1 MLTTYTAVVVPLVA
15 SFRITSR
22 SMVWL
27 TIDSMVDIFF
37 FTDVVVNFRTS
48 YVDGNGA
55 MVTDLKKIR
64 INYART
70 WFPIDILSCLPY
82 DALTIVIGEIRQQEF
97 SYFLSVL
104 KTFRLLRMIRIA
116 RDMDRYLEHAY
127 ATLVVL
133 VCLILL
139 ICHWM
144 ACGWYIVTLYS
155 TSAYLQAEQV
165 HFNMTNTES
174 SRVMSVAE
182 NQFPNLVG
190 KYGGLDLEH
199 EAFEDDIL
207 VKNIESETSQPKNHL
222 PPATWLI
229 RISKDFVPPLI
240 LNQTTGSLQ
249 GGPVIRRRYIL
260 CLYFTMTSVIS
271 AGFGNIAGDT
281 FAEQIYCIFI
291 LLIGG
296 LLYAAILGNV
306 TNILQQISNKHH
318 DFLDQMKSVRDFAA
332 LYELPPKLAE
342 RICDY
347 VSYTR
352 VVTHGLDV
360 EAVLGQLPDHK
371 RAEVCVHM
379 HKRLLQKHPVFTSLD
394 ENSVRLVARR
404 LERFVIAP
412 GEIVCDKG
420 ELVDCV
426 FFIITGT
433 VEVTWEG
440 MLIGLLTNG
449 DSFGVDIWEQLEGR
463 SSHVMVKALTYVD
476 INFITGE
483 NMAEVAKTLPSIKTL
498 FRKNL
503 NMTFCVSKMFNL
515 RSIESVQW
523 ERDAATDPKV
533 AKKVKRLKKWHQK
546 IMIKKRR
553 MEYSP
558 LEPDHQ
564 SIASTSREQTEE
576 KSAWK
581 LLKEKSQR
589 VMKSLRWSLRVCTL
603 IHGYGDLTR
612 GARIEDTSI
621 QKVTRPGCC
630 PRCGKKKAQNSK
642 KLVKIK
648 KSKVSP
654 AKRDF
659 KIKLKPLKTL
669 DRMEEIS
676 VEDFENDAQ
685 ISATCYRLE
694 NRVGGKPVLCKV
706 GIIRFSLEGREWEDF
721 DLPGGVKDSLRSFL
735 DFKTS
740 INFELERTDKKLTVI
755 ENLMKN
761 IEMLVGDEVNT
772 M

>member
-1 MLTTYTAVVVPLVA
+1 MAEKDDDQEICHDETKCAVGWTKPFVNKEPNVAKPDNVSDDEEQDKYKTGTNKGIIIHYSKSKVIWDWVILMLTTYTAVVVPLVA
-15 SFRITSR
+15 SFRIASR

-27 TIDSMVDIFF
+27 TVDSMVDIFF
-37 FTDVVVNFRTS
+37 FADVVVNFRTS

-82 DALTIVIGEIRQQEF
+82 DALTIVIGEIKQQEL

-155 TSAYLQAEQV
+155 TAVYLQAEQV
-165 HFNMTNTES
+165 HLNITSNTES
-174 SRVMSVAE
+174 TRGMSIAE
-182 NQFPNLVG
+182 NQFPNLIG

-199 EAFEDDIL
+199 EGLEDDIL
-207 VKNIESETSQPKNHL
+207 VKNLESETSQPKNHL
-222 PPATWLI
+222 PPTTWLI

-379 HKRLLQKHPVFTSLD
+379 HKRLLQKHPMITSLN
-394 ENSVRLVARR
+394 ENSVRLVA
-404 LERFVIAP
+404 
-412 GEIVCDKG
+412 
-420 ELVDCV
+420 
-426 FFIITGT
+426 
-433 VEVTWEG
+433 
-440 MLIGLLTNG
+440 
-449 DSFGVDIWEQLEGR
+449 
-463 SSHVMVKALTYVD
+463 
-476 INFITGE
+476 
-483 NMAEVAKTLPSIKTL
+483 
-498 FRKNL
+498 
-503 NMTFCVSKMFNL
+503 
-515 RSIESVQW
+515 
-523 ERDAATDPKV
+523 
-533 AKKVKRLKKWHQK
+533 KKVG
-546 IMIKKRR
+546 
-553 MEYSP
+553 
-558 LEPDHQ
+558 
-564 SIASTSREQTEE
+564 T
-576 KSAWK
+576 
-581 LLKEKSQR
+581 
-589 VMKSLRWSLRVCTL
+589 LRDCS
-603 IHGYGDLTR
+603 G
-612 GARIEDTSI
+612 
-621 QKVTRPGCC
+621 
-630 PRCGKKKAQNSK
+630 
-642 KLVKIK
+642 
-648 KSKVSP
+648 
-654 AKRDF
+654 
-659 KIKLKPLKTL
+659 
-669 DRMEEIS
+669 
-676 VEDFENDAQ
+676 
-685 ISATCYRLE
+685 
-694 NRVGGKPVLCKV
+694 
-706 GIIRFSLEGREWEDF
+706 
-721 DLPGGVKDSLRSFL
+721 
-735 DFKTS
+735 
-740 INFELERTDKKLTVI
+740 
-755 ENLMKN
+755 
-761 IEMLVGDEVNT
+761 
-772 M
+772 